1 MTHRLISEELY
12 QGIARYLVTRP
23 YQEVAQA
30 MPALGQAKSALPLF
44 EALAACI
51 RTGQVPQEDVPK
63 LLAANPEFAEWYKA
77 NG

>member
-1 MTHRLISEELY
+1 MTHRLIGEELY
-12 QGIARYLVTRP
+12 QGIGKYLMQRP
-23 YQEVAQA
+23 YHEVAQA
-30 MPALGQAKSALPLF
+30 MPDLAQARSVLSLF

-63 LLAANPEFAEWYKA
+63 LLEANPEFAAWYK